1 MKNIHNFYIL
11 AVAALVINILFALI
25 LYIFTDDSEFFFD
38 NAKEVEK
45 KGLSR
50 FITLL
55 YFSITT
61 FTTVGY
67 GDIAPQSLRARALV
81 GTFQVMVFAGL
92 VSVLF
97 NITS

>member
-1 MKNIHNFYIL
+1 MKKFYIL
-11 AVAALVINILFALI
+11 AVAALIINIIFALI
-25 LYIFTDDSEFFFD
+25 LFVFTDDSEFFFD
-38 NAKEVEK
+38 NEKETKK

-50 FITLL
+50 FLTLL

-67 GDIAPQSLRARALV
+67 GDMAPQSLRARALV
-81 GTFQVMVFAGL
+81 GTFQILVFAGL

>member
-1 MKNIHNFYIL
+1 MKKFYIL
-11 AVAALVINILFALI
+11 AIAALIINILFAL
-25 LYIFTDDSEFFFD
+25 LLFVFTDDSEFFFD
-38 NAKEVEK
+38 NTKEAEK
-45 KGLSR
+45 KGFSR
-50 FITLL
+50 FLTLL

-81 GTFQVMVFAGL
+81 GTFQVLVFAGL

>member
-1 MKNIHNFYIL
+1 MRNLQEFYIL
-11 AVAALVINILFALI
+11 GIAALIVNIIFALI
-25 LYIFTDDSEFFFD
+25 LFIFTDDSEFFFD
-38 NAKEVEK
+38 NAKEAEK

-50 FITLL
+50 FLTLL

-81 GTFQVMVFAGL
+81 GAFQVLVFAGL

-97 NITS
+97 NITT